1 MKKIYL
7 DCSMGAAG
15 DMLCAALYELCDNKE
30 NVLERLN
37 KLGIPEVVFAAEK
50 AAKNGITGTHFAVE
64 YRGTEE
70 GVGHKHH
77 SEGGHDEHD
86 AGCGHHH
93 HHHRSLADISE
104 IIAGLDAPEKVKTD
118 ALAVFNI
125 IASAEAR
132 VHGSTMENIHFH
144 EVGTMDA
151 IADVTAAAYLLN
163 ELMPDEITAS
173 PVRTGYGTVSC
184 AHGILPVPA
193 PATAMIIEGIPVFA
207 GDIECEMCTP
217 TGAAILKYYV
227 KSFGNMPD
235 MSISACG
242 YGMGRKTFE
251 QRPNCVRSLMGF
263 SEDNVAELL
272 CNIDDMSPEAVGFA
286 IDTLLAEG
294 ALDVWYE
301 QVGMK
306 KNRPGLLL
314 SCLCRESDKD
324 RMAALIFR
332 HTSTIGIRET
342 ICRRYVMKRAESI
355 AYTPYGPVRIKH
367 SEGFGTERTKAEYED
382 LARLAREN
390 NVTLDDI
397 RKEIAADM

>member
-77 SEGGHDEHD
+77 PEGGHDAHD

-104 IIAGLDAPEKVKTD
+104 IITGLDAPEKVKTD

-132 VHGSTMENIHFH
+132 VHGSSMENIHFH

-163 ELMPDEITAS
+163 ELKPDEIMAS

-235 MSISACG
+235 MSISASG

-286 IDTLLAEG
+286 MDALLAGG

-306 KNRPGLLL
+306 KNRPGLMLA
-314 SCLCRESDKD
+314 CLCRESDKD

-342 ICRRYVMKRAESI
+342 ICRRYVMKRTESI
-355 AYTPYGPVRIKH
+355 AYTSYGSVRIKH
-367 SEGFGTERTKAEYED
+367 SEGFGTEHAKAEYED
-382 LARLAREN
+382 LARLAKEN
-390 NVTLDDI
+390 SITLDDI
-397 RKEIAADM
+397 RKEIALDM